1 MRQWM
6 LVTVSLLVAVS
17 GRLCAAAETS
27 PSAEPEAGRV
37 VARVDQVEI
46 TYGDFK
52 RRLESLQQER
62 GPILPERR
70 GDVLHGMVQEQI
82 LLHGAV
88 AEGLEQNPAV
98 KVRLEEARRQVL
110 IGELLKHK
118 VLEVAR
124 VTDEEIR
131 KMYDD
136 NKPRFNSETVVARH
150 ILVKEQAEAE
160 AILQELKGGKD
171 FAELAKAKSVD
182 TGSADKGG
190 DLGPIRH
197 GQTVPEFDEE
207 AFRLK
212 EGELSAV
219 IKTEY
224 GYHILKG
231 GAHATVT
238 QPFDEVKDRIRQQLI
253 QEKQQQTFLGY
264 MADLE
269 KRAKTEV
276 FEDRLR

>member
-1 MRQWM
+1 M

-17 GRLCAAAETS
+17 GRICAAAETS
-27 PSAEPEAGRV
+27 PFAEPEAGRV

-52 RRLESLQQER
+52 RRLESLQRER
-62 GPILPERR
+62 GPIPPERR
-70 GDVLHGMVQEQI
+70 GDVLRGMVQEQI
-82 LLHGAV
+82 LLQGAV

-98 KVRLEEARRQVL
+98 KARLEEARRQVL
-110 IGELLKHK
+110 IGEFLKHK
-118 VLEVAR
+118 VVEVAR

-136 NKPRFNSETVVARH
+136 NKPLFSSETVVARH
-150 ILVKEQAEAE
+150 ILVKDQAEAE
-160 AILQELKGGKD
+160 AILQDLKGGKD

-182 TGSADKGG
+182 TGSADTGG
-190 DLGPIRH
+190 ELGPIRH
-197 GQTVPEFDEE
+197 GQTLPEFDEE